1 MSKVKAIINML
12 AEELEKR
19 GMSIDLV
26 NGSVFEHL
34 ESPVGAVESSTSIA
48 SNIANKVGAEV
59 LLYKTKFIPFMQ
71 EVTGILEDKLKEYP
85 DASVYDKF
93 KIVEFKLPAICKILK
108 KEHYITTA
116 RESKIGNDSL
126 LANGEA
132 ITIPVPSKEDM
143 LTYTKHSRKLLDSY
157 LDEILSAMTYED
169 VAAIWEQYFSNIS
182 SDNISLMQI
191 IGQPMLKVK
200 ELVILWII
208 AGNLQLERP
217 AGTNGTEDRYN
228 EIMNYLITEFNNSIA
243 IAIERLESLNKLQT
257 IILDI
262 SKDNSVITVNAEMY
276 HKYLSE
282 GGDTDAIIGYVVSD
296 HDNIIIETTLDEFK
310 AKTEE
315 YKNKFNNGIRL
326 EKLANANKRYTKCRM
341 VYELCIPAI
350 IENIPEDL
358 KPYVVADLTE
368 ATARGAIRD
377 IMQTM
382 PQNDVLVPEL
392 VAREIVGKII
402 FPASNFSQFTH
413 NMLEYSKISSDFNS
427 KDVASFAI
435 IDMILD
441 YLLNQIT
448 INNNAPATV

>member
-1 MSKVKAIINML
+1 MSKVNAIINML

-34 ESPVGAVESSTSIA
+34 ESPVGAVESSTAIA
-48 SNIANKVGAEV
+48 CNIANKVGAEV

-85 DASVYDKF
+85 DPSVYDKF

-169 VAAIWEQYFSNIS
+169 VAAIWEKYFSNIS
-182 SDNISLMQI
+182 SDNIALMQI

-200 ELVILWII
+200 ELIILWII

-217 AGTNGTEDRYN
+217 TGTNGTETKTVTMSSMVPGYYRN
-228 EIMNYLITEFNNSIA
+228 LA
-243 IAIERLESLNKLQT
+243 QGER
-257 IILDI
+257 
-262 SKDNSVITVNAEMY
+262 
-276 HKYLSE
+276 
-282 GGDTDAIIGYVVSD
+282 
-296 HDNIIIETTLDEFK
+296 
-310 AKTEE
+310 
-315 YKNKFNNGIRL
+315 
-326 EKLANANKRYTKCRM
+326 
-341 VYELCIPAI
+341 
-350 IENIPEDL
+350 
-358 KPYVVADLTE
+358 
-368 ATARGAIRD
+368 
-377 IMQTM
+377 
-382 PQNDVLVPEL
+382 
-392 VAREIVGKII
+392 
-402 FPASNFSQFTH
+402 
-413 NMLEYSKISSDFNS
+413 
-427 KDVASFAI
+427 
-435 IDMILD
+435 
-441 YLLNQIT
+441 
-448 INNNAPATV
+448 